1 MIVGVDSAKNRIDA
15 VALLDGKIA
24 DWFTM
29 AIPTRK
35 VISRDRTLKDLRFS
49 FNFWLHCLVV
59 PPTLYVEAPLV
70 MNGRQTAVSLAE
82 TVGMI
87 LSLPYPAELVAID
100 SWKQVAVGKGGVSK
114 EKVKQAII
122 ELYPATKEIFGER
135 QDLFDATG
143 VAIFGHRSGRTSPAT
158 DPA

>member
-100 SWKQVAVGKGGVSK
+100 SS
-114 EKVKQAII
+114 
-122 ELYPATKEIFGER
+122 KEIFGER